1 MVTWRVT
8 VNDGCIASGSC
19 LGIAP
24 KRFALGDDGRSHPAS
39 ALIEEDDAV
48 LDAVASCP
56 MEAISVYDARTGEPI
71 DPWPAAG

>member
-1 MVTWRVT
+1 MTTWRVT
-8 VNDGCIASGSC
+8 VNDECIAAASC

-24 KRFALGDDGRSHPAS
+24 KRFALGDDGRSHPTS

-56 MEAISVYDARTGEPI
+56 MEAISVHDAETGELIEP
-71 DPWPAAG
+71 